1 VRRRTPNSSSCAWP
15 GRRPARSPSTPRPPP
30 PRPTPPSTSPPMS
43 ITIHPPA
50 GPWTVAD
57 LDQVSDNGGRMEL
70 HGGCLV
76 LLAPRTLWQSRVSL
90 RLANAVDATGRPA
103 VVKLGVERSPTST
116 RIADVAVL
124 SEEPADLHRC
134 YFAPSE
140 LDLVVDV
147 VAGTSPEDDP
157 VARSRWYAAGRV
169 PRYWRV
175 EKSAE
180 SPSDAVIFQFELA
193 TTVDGTAAYIQTG
206 VTTLT

>member
-1 VRRRTPNSSSCAWP
+1 MP
-15 GRRPARSPSTPRPPP
+15 
-30 PRPTPPSTSPPMS
+30 

-57 LDQVSDNGGRMEL
+57 LDHVSDNGSRIEL

-90 RLANAVDATGRPA
+90 RLVNALDATGHPA
-103 VVKLGVERSPTST
+103 VVKLGVERSLTST

-124 SEEPADLHRC
+124 SEEPTDLRRC
-134 YFAPSE
+134 YFAPNE
-140 LDLVVDV
+140 LDLVADV
-147 VAGTSPEDDP
+147 IAGTSSEDDP

-175 EKSAE
+175 ERSAE
-180 SPSDAVIFQFELA
+180 DPTDAVIFQFELA
-193 TTVDGTAAYIQTG
+193 TTVDGTAAYVQTG
-206 VTTLT
+206 VTTLTALEAGQGSNL